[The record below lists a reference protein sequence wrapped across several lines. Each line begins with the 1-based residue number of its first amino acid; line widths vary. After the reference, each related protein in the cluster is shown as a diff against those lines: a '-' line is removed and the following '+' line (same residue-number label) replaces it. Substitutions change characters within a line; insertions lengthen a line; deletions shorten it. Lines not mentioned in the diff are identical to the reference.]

1 MMLATYLQYVYLEKV
16 LQPTDFCKVGV
27 KLTIPSTANFLPAT
41 HHAPGRLPG
50 SKFDQKWLPPHNL
63 QHSAND

>member
-27 KLTIPSTANFLPAT
+27 KLTIPSTANFLPA
-41 HHAPGRLPG
+41 PIMRLADCRVQSLIRNG
-50 SKFDQKWLPPHNL
+50 SPPHNL